1 MEQIVNEIVIVL
13 QMAIPLIMLIGLA
26 CIAFMI
32 SIKLD
37 DLQDYIRRME
47 R

>member
-1 MEQIVNEIVIVL
+1 MVQIVNKIVIVL
-13 QMAIPLIMLIGLA
+13 QIAIPLLILIGIA
-26 CIAFMI
+26 CVALMI